1 MSLPDPPLNIP
12 RIFQVL
18 EPQSGQYIVTIKVD
32 SRIAQR
38 FPDKPFGTSIEDIG
52 LSKKDSDKYPGYVLT
67 EILPIRNGPY
77 NVAVEHYWSFQ
88 KLGGPQWTTTTK
100 SRDGLLPNKWAAKA
114 TQTKIRQEVAL
125 DAVPDPLTGNLV
137 SSIVEQKDNTGKA
150 LRTNTVEE
158 LTAGSLPA
166 STILGNG
173 QVGTISET
181 LITTG
186 GADDVLPVSALIPE
200 GSVENLGNGKS
211 IKKTITVAEV
221 FDEKVLSKTKP
232 NVIPPKFLAQSEQ
245 LETVEVLAAT
255 VANPTLAIDELERS
269 EQRVSTTKIKRS
281 TKKKPVVSFPQSLI
295 QTSTGNDGI
304 LARVTE
310 TLQTGNTVVTPTAYL
325 SVESEALGDGTYLV
339 KTRQAAEI
347 LPETRKSIER
357 PDLVPTKF
365 KGLLPTSTT
374 SAVTLDPVTTPALA
388 TGDLSKSIEQ
398 VSKFKSRTTTTNRSA
413 ITLPATLV
421 DTKLT
426 NQGQLSTV
434 TQTLNTEASIGTIV
448 GNHLTLDASIEKL
461 GDGNAVKTVVTVPE
475 LFTEKLYSTE
485 RPEVLPAKFRI
496 SNPSVTTQ
504 QVFQGDAVAPE
515 LLAGDLSRNEQQLTV
530 FTKKSSVTSR
540 ALVTLP
546 KSFTQTST
554 TNDGVGVTV
563 TETVQTGNTTEVP
576 TALISVESE
585 ALGDGTYLVKKS
597 QLAEVLPETKKSN
610 ERPDVIP
617 VKFKALLP
625 TSTVSAVVA
634 STAAIAV
641 PTLTAGELSKT
652 SEQVTKYKQRTTT
665 SARSVVAL
673 PALIVDTKLTN
684 LGQVST
690 VTQTLDTEANIGS
703 VTGSALTLDASIE
716 KLGDGN
722 AVKTVTTVPTVFDS
736 ATFSAEK
743 PDVLP
748 VKFRAKLPAITS
760 QKTIEGVAFTPALAT
775 GELSKSEQQVTA
787 YTKRT
792 SNTVRSAVTLPASI
806 VETKLTNQGQVSTVT
821 QTLDTELAI
830 GTVAGSAFIIDASV
844 EKLGDGTAIKTVT
857 TVPEVFDNST
867 FSTEKPE
874 VLPVKFRAAI
884 PSKTTQITTSGAA
897 ADANTAL
904 GSNDL
909 SKSEQQVTAYT
920 KRTSTT
926 SRALASLPKSFTQ
939 TSTANDGTVI
949 TVTETV
955 QTGNTSVVPTALVS
969 IESEALGDGTYL
981 VKKSELAAIL
991 PETRNSIERPDLTPA
1006 KFKGLLPTSTVSSV
1020 GTTAVVVPTLATGEL
1035 SKSSEQ
1041 VSAFKTRTTTSSRT
1055 APAFPAE
1062 LIDTKLTAQGQ
1073 VSTITQTLNTAASI
1087 GSISGS
1093 ALIIDSSIEKL
1104 GDGNAVKTVVTVPT
1118 VFDSATFSVETPEVL
1133 PVKFR
1138 AATPAITSQRTIEG
1152 VAFTPTLGTG
1162 DLSKS
1167 EQQVT
1172 AFTKKVSA
1180 TSRATVAAKSLTGS
1194 KNFVEGAQ
1202 STVTER
1208 YDPTGT
1214 QLTETGLNVIQS
1226 EVTALGDGSTLRETI
1241 TAKRRKV
1248 DGTLEDGWPT
1258 KQKKAKGAE
1267 SLTPAK
1273 FQKLVNTQVVK
1284 TQETLLQA
1292 DVDNI
1297 PTPALTG
1304 NQTSVQHE
1312 KVNDYRYEKTVT
1324 TETIDSGAVALAGK
1338 EYGQIVD
1345 FITEENLVADG
1356 TSADTGILVVAS
1368 QVSPLG
1374 NGKSIKTT
1382 KKVATWPAEVE
1393 SELSKEIP
1401 DLIPPR
1407 FKKSVSRTK
1416 KTSKVAAI
1424 PATVDLSAANN
1435 EIGKTYKK
1443 ETAERAELT
1452 TITEVIDANAGS
1464 LVTHK
1469 IINEFGGLIA
1479 TTTESLVS
1487 DNTVTL
1493 VGAFGTLDAQVTQL
1507 GNGKS
1512 VSSVT
1517 KAPVISN
1524 LPSFPS
1530 LSGTQIDPRYGVAL
1544 AVSKQIV
1551 EASTSGGLTA
1561 NATTGVITA
1570 TEIEPLN
1577 QWHAWK
1583 NSVSIASLPQDQI
1596 WYGRRKENFPDILT
1610 GITVAGTEQWYS
1622 TPAWRVVPDGTLKAK
1637 FTRKF
1642 SYGNPNYQSSII
1654 GYYPSANATP
1664 KTAINYIRPE
1674 VFQAFVEYSATTRGT
1689 SRSNGTSG
1697 NNGTS
1702 SNQSTGTSLSTNTG
1716 TNTSQSNSQSSGTG
1730 SNISTTNS
1738 TGTSRGTSS
1747 GTSSG
1752 NSDSRN
1758 RSENSS
1764 TTRSTSTTKGDSV
1777 SKNISSHTGTSRG
1790 TNTGE
1795 SSSKGQSISNGSNS
1809 SSSSTQSTTTNNG
1822 TNTSSGS
1829 SSKVGISADNMT
1841 TASGGGAPLVGDA
1854 EVNRSS
1860 TASSKETNTST
1871 STSTG
1876 VSQGV
1881 GSSTNSG
1888 THTSSQSSSSTS
1900 ISSGTSSSQST
1911 GDSNSETTSSTTG
1924 ESLNQGTG
1932 ITSSEGTSTS
1942 GTSGTS
1948 NSTSVNASSSEGV
1961 NRSVTQNDG
1970 TSVNTS
1976 NGTSSSTNTGT
1987 SSSTSKSSSQS
1998 SSAYDNY
2005 SSTVSTG
2012 LSVFQLNI
2020 PKCLRAQLTIALPNG
2035 STLTIPAT
2043 TPASLPSNDYLEV
2056 SRNSEH
2062 WRNGIWVTEIVEV
2075 YIPE

>member
-38 FPDKPFGTSIEDIG
+38 FPDKPFGTPIEDIG

-88 KLGGPQWTTTTK
+88 KLGGPQWTTTTN

-186 GADDVLPVSALIPE
+186 GVDDVLPVSALIPE

-255 VANPTLAIDELERS
+255 VANPTLATNELERS

-281 TKKKPVVSFPQSLI
+281 TKNKPVVSLPQSLI

-426 NQGQLSTV
+426 NLGQLSTV
-434 TQTLNTEASIGTIV
+434 TQTLDTELAIGT
-448 GNHLTLDASIEKL
+448 
-461 GDGNAVKTVVTVPE
+461 
-475 LFTEKLYSTE
+475 
-485 RPEVLPAKFRI
+485 
-496 SNPSVTTQ
+496 
-504 QVFQGDAVAPE
+504 VA
-515 LLAGDLSRNEQQLTV
+515 
-530 FTKKSSVTSR
+530 
-540 ALVTLP
+540 
-546 KSFTQTST
+546 
-554 TNDGVGVTV
+554 
-563 TETVQTGNTTEVP
+563 
-576 TALISVESE
+576 
-585 ALGDGTYLVKKS
+585 
-597 QLAEVLPETKKSN
+597 
-610 ERPDVIP
+610 
-617 VKFKALLP
+617 
-625 TSTVSAVVA
+625 
-634 STAAIAV
+634 
-641 PTLTAGELSKT
+641 
-652 SEQVTKYKQRTTT
+652 
-665 SARSVVAL
+665 
-673 PALIVDTKLTN
+673 
-684 LGQVST
+684 
-690 VTQTLDTEANIGS
+690 
-703 VTGSALTLDASIE
+703 GSALTLDASIE

-792 SNTVRSAVTLPASI
+792 SNTVRSAVTLPASM
-806 VETKLTNQGQVSTVT
+806 VDTKLTNLGQVSTVT
-821 QTLDTELAI
+821 QTLDTE
-830 GTVAGSAFIIDASV
+830 
-844 EKLGDGTAIKTVT
+844 
-857 TVPEVFDNST
+857 
-867 FSTEKPE
+867 
-874 VLPVKFRAAI
+874 
-884 PSKTTQITTSGAA
+884 
-897 ADANTAL
+897 AN
-904 GSNDL
+904 
-909 SKSEQQVTAYT
+909 
-920 KRTSTT
+920 
-926 SRALASLPKSFTQ
+926 
-939 TSTANDGTVI
+939 
-949 TVTETV
+949 
-955 QTGNTSVVPTALVS
+955 
-969 IESEALGDGTYL
+969 
-981 VKKSELAAIL
+981 
-991 PETRNSIERPDLTPA
+991 
-1006 KFKGLLPTSTVSSV
+1006 
-1020 GTTAVVVPTLATGEL
+1020 
-1035 SKSSEQ
+1035 
-1041 VSAFKTRTTTSSRT
+1041 
-1055 APAFPAE
+1055 
-1062 LIDTKLTAQGQ
+1062 
-1073 VSTITQTLNTAASI
+1073 I
-1087 GSISGS
+1087 GSVKGS
-1093 ALIIDSSIEKL
+1093 ALTLDASIEKL
-1104 GDGNAVKTVVTVPT
+1104 GDGNAVKTVTTVPT
-1118 VFDSATFSVETPEVL
+1118 VFDSATFSAERPEVF

-1152 VAFTPTLGTG
+1152 VAFTPTLAAGELSKSEQQVTAFTKRTSTTTRKAETLPVTFTESKLTPLGQVSTVVQQLNTEANIGSIEGSHLTIDASIEKLGDGNAIKTVETVGSLFTAQTYSKEIPEILPAKFRAAIPAVTTQSVIEGNAASPVMAAG

-1180 TSRATVAAKSLTGS
+1180 TSRATVTAKSLTGS

-1304 NQTSVQHE
+1304 YQTSVQHE

-1416 KTSKVAAI
+1416 KTSKVATI
-1424 PATVDLSAANN
+1424 PTTVTLIAANN

-1443 ETAERAELT
+1443 ETADRAELT

-1464 LVTHK
+1464 LVTEK

-1479 TTTESLVS
+1479 TTTETLVS
-1487 DNTVTL
+1487 DNTVT
-1493 VGAFGTLDAQVTQL
+1493 VAGAFGTLEAQVTQL

-1517 KAPVISN
+1517 KAPVISSQ
-1524 LPSFPS
+1524 PSFPS

-1551 EASTSGGLTA
+1551 AASTSGGLTTHP
-1561 NATTGVITA
+1561 TTGVITA

-1583 NSVSIASLPQDQI
+1583 NSVSIANLPQNQV

-1622 TPAWRVVPDGTLKAK
+1622 KPTWRVVPDGTLKAR
-1637 FTRKF
+1637 FTRTF
-1642 SYGNPNYQSSII
+1642 SYGNPTYTSSII
-1654 GYYPSANATP
+1654 GYYPSIDATP

-1752 NSDSRN
+1752 TSDSRN

-1790 TNTGE
+1790 TNTGQ

-1809 SSSSTQSTTTNNG
+1809 SSSSTQSTTTNDG

-1860 TASSKETNTST
+1860 TASSTETNTST

-1876 VSQGV
+1876 VSKGV

-1932 ITSSEGTSTS
+1932 TTSSEGTSTS